1 MNKDDLLKV
10 LGIIVLGAV
19 AVYISRYIFLPSL
32 VFNLPFIFIFALIF
46 FPIAR
51 AKYNREK
58 MDYSITGFTVSSTHS
73 FITVYWNAENKT
85 KSDQAVNPI
94 INAYQNKVMLKR
106 LDASQDVVT
115 LAPDGKYNGMSSFEL
130 VTCSHPPCNFAARGG
145 GFSLKAT
152 DVASIDELS
161 PCAPRFRFL

>member
-1 MNKDDLLKV
+1 MNKDNLLKA

-19 AVYISRYIFLPSL
+19 AVYIFLPSL
-32 VFNLPFIFIFALIF
+32 IFNLPFIFIFALIF

-58 MDYSITGFTVSSTHS
+58 MDYSIAGFTVSSTHS
-73 FITVYWNAENKT
+73 FITVYWNVENKT

-94 INAYQNKVMLKR
+94 VSAYQNKVMLKR
-106 LDASQDVVT
+106 LDASQDMVA

-130 VTCSHPPCNFAARGG
+130 LNS
-145 GFSLKAT
+145 S
-152 DVASIDELS
+152 S
-161 PCAPRFRFL
+161 PVEIKITQEKRPDYLVETQFDLQNA

>member
-1 MNKDDLLKV
+1 MNMNKDDLLKV

-19 AVYISRYIFLPSL
+19 AVYISRYIFLSSL

-73 FITVYWNAENKT
+73 FITVYWNVENKT

-94 INAYQNKVMLKR
+94 VSAYQDKVMLKR

-130 VTCSHPPCNFAARGG
+130 LNS
-145 GFSLKAT
+145 FSPVEIKITQEKRPDYLVETQFDLQDA
-152 DVASIDELS
+152 
-161 PCAPRFRFL
+161 